1 MIDLYEKI
9 SLALDRNEHA
19 VGVFL
24 DLSKAFDTVDHNILL
39 DKLEHYGIRGVAL
52 DWVRSY
58 LSNRLQFV
66 QFNGQCSSPQTICC
80 GVPQGSILGPLFFLL
95 YINDLN
101 NVSTLVELILFA
113 DDTNLF
119 MSHKDPVYLAASLNS
134 ELNKLSTWFKAN
146 KLSLNLKKTNF
157 MLFKPRQKRYHFP
170 MQICINE
177 QRIERVKETVFL
189 GVVLDEHL
197 SWKPHISQV
206 ARKISKSIGV
216 INRARFF
223 LPKPCLKTLYY
234 CLVYPYLYY
243 CIIVWGSTYKTNLR
257 RLVSLQ
263 KRAIR
268 IISKST
274 FDSHSDPIFKELELL
289 KLSDIRQLELG
300 KLMFSLNHSLLPSK
314 FNNYFSLNKQVHSHA
329 TRYANDFHLPFC
341 RTNLRKFSVSFQ
353 GPTYYNPLEDDI

>member
-1 MIDLYEKI
+1 
-9 SLALDRNEHA
+9 
-19 VGVFL
+19 
-24 DLSKAFDTVDHNILL
+24 
-39 DKLEHYGIRGVAL
+39 
-52 DWVRSY
+52 
-58 LSNRLQFV
+58 
-66 QFNGQCSSPQTICC
+66 
-80 GVPQGSILGPLFFLL
+80 
-95 YINDLN
+95 
-101 NVSTLVELILFA
+101 
-113 DDTNLF
+113 

-170 MQICINE
+170 MQVSINE
-177 QRIERVKETVFL
+177 QRIEQVKETVFL
-189 GVVLDEHL
+189 GVFLDEHL

-234 CLVYPYLYY
+234 CLVYPYLHY
-243 CIIVWGSTYKTNLR
+243 CIIVWGSAYKTNLR

-263 KRAIR
+263 KRVIR
-268 IISKST
+268 IISKSN

-289 KLSDIRQLELG
+289 KLSDIKQLELG

-314 FNNYFSLNKQVHSHA
+314 FNNYFSLNKQVHSYA
-329 TRYANDFHLPFC
+329 TKHANDFLLPSC

-353 GPTYYNPLEDDI
+353 GPTYYNTIENDIKESNSLHLFKTKLKKKLYMNY